1 MGRKPEAR
9 GRGLRG
15 LLAVCSPP
23 GGGGRQLFCRVIT
36 PEEVIYDGEA
46 NLVIARIADGDL
58 GVLVDHSPLVSTV
71 EVGEVRIR
79 EGEDQLVYATS
90 DGFFKVSENLVQVLV
105 EEAVAVE
112 DIDAHAAENRVEEAE
127 QELSEVS
134 EEAEDR
140 DRVIAEIER
149 RQRMGENLVRL
160 ARKYGES

>member
-1 MGRKPEAR
+1 VAED
-9 GRGLRG
+9 
-15 LLAVCSPP
+15 
-23 GGGGRQLFCRVIT
+23 GGQRSEGRQLFCRVIT

-71 EVGEVRIR
+71 EVGEIRIK
-79 EGEDQLVYATS
+79 EGDDQLVYATS

-105 EEAVAVE
+105 EEAVSVDE
-112 DIDAHAAENRVEEAE
+112 IDVDAAESRVEEAE
-127 QELSEVS
+127 RELSEVS

-140 DRVIAEIER
+140 DRVVAEIER

-160 ARKYGES
+160 ARKYGGS

>member
-1 MGRKPEAR
+1 VAEE
-9 GRGLRG
+9 
-15 LLAVCSPP
+15 
-23 GGGGRQLFCRVIT
+23 GRQLFCRVIT

-71 EVGEVRIR
+71 EVGEVRIK
-79 EGEDQLVYATS
+79 EGEEQLVYATS

-105 EEAVAVE
+105 EEAVSVE
-112 DIDAHAAENRVEEAE
+112 DIDVEAAEDRVEEAE
-127 QELSEVS
+127 RELSEVS

-140 DRVIAEIER
+140 DRVVAEIER

-160 ARKYGES
+160 ARKYNQN

>member
-1 MGRKPEAR
+1 MAEDSGQQ
-9 GRGLRG
+9 
-15 LLAVCSPP
+15 
-23 GGGGRQLFCRVIT
+23 GGGRQLFCRVIT

-46 NLVIARIADGDL
+46 DLVIARIADGDL

-79 EGEDQLVYATS
+79 QDDEQLVYATS

-105 EEAVAVE
+105 EEAVSVE
-112 DIDAHAAENRVEEAE
+112 EIDVDAAETRIEEAE

-160 ARKYGES
+160 ARKYEGS

>member
-1 MGRKPEAR
+1 MAEDGGQR
-9 GRGLRG
+9 GE
-15 LLAVCSPP
+15 
-23 GGGGRQLFCRVIT
+23 GRQLYCRVIT

-46 NLVIARIADGDL
+46 DLVVARIADGDL

-105 EEAVAVE
+105 EEAVAVDE
-112 DIDAHAAENRVEEAE
+112 IDVDAAENRVEEAE
-127 QELSEVS
+127 RELSEVS

-140 DRVIAEIER
+140 DRVVTEIER
-149 RQRMGENLVRL
+149 RQRMGENLVRA
-160 ARKYGES
+160 ARKYSEG

>member
-1 MGRKPEAR
+1 VAEESGQQRE
-9 GRGLRG
+9 
-15 LLAVCSPP
+15 
-23 GGGGRQLFCRVIT
+23 GRQLFCRVIT

-46 NLVIARIADGDL
+46 DLVIARIADGDL

-71 EVGEVRIR
+71 EVGEVRISQDD
-79 EGEDQLVYATS
+79 EQLVYATS

-105 EEAVAVE
+105 EEAVSVE
-112 DIDAHAAENRVEEAE
+112 DIDVDAAEDRVEEAE
-127 QELSEVS
+127 RELSEIS

-140 DRVIAEIER
+140 DRVIAELER

>member
-1 MGRKPEAR
+1 MAENREEQR
-9 GRGLRG
+9 
-15 LLAVCSPP
+15 
-23 GGGGRQLFCRVIT
+23 GGRQLFCRVIT

-71 EVGEVRIR
+71 EIGEVRIR
-79 EGEDQLVYATS
+79 ENDEQLVYATS

-105 EEAVAVE
+105 EEAVSVE
-112 DIDAHAAENRVEEAE
+112 EIDVDEAENRVEEAE
-127 QELSEVS
+127 KELSEVP

-140 DRVIAEIER
+140 DRVVAEITR

-160 ARKYGES
+160 ARKYAET

>member
-1 MGRKPEAR
+1 VSEERDQRE
-9 GRGLRG
+9 
-15 LLAVCSPP
+15 
-23 GGGGRQLFCRVIT
+23 GRQLFCRVIT

-46 NLVIARIADGDL
+46 DLVVARIADGDL

-79 EGEDQLVYATS
+79 EGEEQHVYATS

-105 EEAVAVE
+105 EEAVSVE
-112 DIDAHAAENRVEEAE
+112 DIGVDAAENRVEEAE

-140 DRVIAEIER
+140 DRVVSEIER
-149 RQRMGENLVRL
+149 RQRMGENLVRA
-160 ARKYGES
+160 ARKYNEG